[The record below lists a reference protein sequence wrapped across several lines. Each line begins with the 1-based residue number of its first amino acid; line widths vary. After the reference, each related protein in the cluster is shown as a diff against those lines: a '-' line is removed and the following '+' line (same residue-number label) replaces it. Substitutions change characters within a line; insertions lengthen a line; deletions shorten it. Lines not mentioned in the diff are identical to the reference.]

1 MANSGRTFL
10 SSIIIAI
17 LLLVSVEM
25 PCFAAGDSVAG
36 NSTVG
41 DSVVRYIIMR
51 LF

>member
-25 PCFAAGDSVAG
+25 PCFAAGDSV
-36 NSTVG
+36 
-41 DSVVRYIIMR
+41 VRYIIMR